1 MEQNNENKNQV
12 LEETVVEQLEDAV
25 DSLEM
30 EEFDQEDA
38 VLKGLDDGLGAT
50 LDGEDTEEES
60 PSDVDESVQERK
72 DGNRQNKKGPV
83 TVVGVRFRTAG
94 KVYYFAPGDR
104 DIRRGTRVVVETA
117 RGVELGTSVCDPMEV
132 ERRKI
137 KPPLKEV
144 IRIATA
150 EDLAREKANR
160 AKEKDAYR
168 VCFDKIKEHKL
179 DMKLIDA
186 EYTFDDSKIL
196 FYFTADGRV
205 DFRDLVKDL
214 AGVFRT
220 RIELRQIGVRDET
233 KILGGYGTCGRPL
246 CCHTYLSD
254 FAPVSIKMAK
264 EQNLSLN
271 PTKISG
277 VCGRLMCCLKNE
289 EDTYEELNKTL
300 PKPGDEVEGSDGLQG
315 EVESVNILRQRVK
328 ILVEVNDEKEIHE
341 YPADEIT
348 MIRKRRRGEAKR
360 KAKRIENGE
369 EDRVPRNNP
378 EGKGKQERK
387 NQPEK
392 SDENKAPVENKREGE
407 RNTEKSAARQEQS
420 QDNDRPQGE
429 RRRRRPDRRRG
440 GQGEGQS
447 QDAENRQNAPKER
460 PEGLTKDNGQTG
472 DEERKPHRRG
482 GRHRRGR
489 GSGHGGAQNS
499 QGGNQNAGNTP
510 S

>member
-72 DGNRQNKKGPV
+72 DGNRQNKKGLV

-254 FAPVSIKMAK
+254 FAPVSI
-264 EQNLSLN
+264 
-271 PTKISG
+271 
-277 VCGRLMCCLKNE
+277 
-289 EDTYEELNKTL
+289 
-300 PKPGDEVEGSDGLQG
+300 
-315 EVESVNILRQRVK
+315 
-328 ILVEVNDEKEIHE
+328 
-341 YPADEIT
+341 
-348 MIRKRRRGEAKR
+348 
-360 KAKRIENGE
+360 
-369 EDRVPRNNP
+369 
-378 EGKGKQERK
+378 
-387 NQPEK
+387 
-392 SDENKAPVENKREGE
+392 
-407 RNTEKSAARQEQS
+407 
-420 QDNDRPQGE
+420 
-429 RRRRRPDRRRG
+429 
-440 GQGEGQS
+440 
-447 QDAENRQNAPKER
+447 
-460 PEGLTKDNGQTG
+460 
-472 DEERKPHRRG
+472 
-482 GRHRRGR
+482 
-489 GSGHGGAQNS
+489 
-499 QGGNQNAGNTP
+499 
-510 S
+510 